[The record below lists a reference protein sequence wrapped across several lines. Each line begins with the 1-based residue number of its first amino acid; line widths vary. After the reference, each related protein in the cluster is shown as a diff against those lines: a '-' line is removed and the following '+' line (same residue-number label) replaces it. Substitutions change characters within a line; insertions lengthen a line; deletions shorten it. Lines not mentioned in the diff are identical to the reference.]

1 MSWTCPQCGSDVE
14 DNVALCWRCGTGPRG
29 EPPPDGWHPE
39 HLGPADGSMR
49 APGCLRCATPMTFVG
64 LREFQ
69 TGSYAKEVVL
79 GEFFMHYERME
90 MYRCDSCGKLE
101 FFAAADKTD
110 G

>member
-1 MSWTCPQCGSDVE
+1 
-14 DNVALCWRCGTGPRG
+14 
-29 EPPPDGWHPE
+29 
-39 HLGPADGSMR
+39 
-49 APGCLRCATPMTFVG
+49 MTFVG